1 MYINPS
7 KLPCTSMNTLYLGKL
22 VKFCAW
28 MILWVI
34 CWIDYKVRLS
44 YRLLCGGANSGL
56 DGMWHR
62 LRPSIGPFLSIELK
76 HYLLSHLRQY
86 PCSRMLWYWHA
97 LVTFQKLFWEV
108 SVCVAVPVYESQT
121 GGWWQ
126 NTGQTGLSTWCSWT
140 TWPPAWL
147 YPVLLYCS
155 DPSFIMIF
163 LIVFSHGPTV

>member
-1 MYINPS
+1 
-7 KLPCTSMNTLYLGKL
+7 MNTLFLGKL
-22 VKFCAW
+22 AKFCAW

-34 CWIDYKVRLS
+34 CCIDYKVRLS
-44 YRLLCGGANSGL
+44 RLLCGGANSGL

-86 PCSRMLWYWHA
+86 PCSRMLWYCHA

-108 SVCVAVPVYESQT
+108 SVYLCTKAKLVA
-121 GGWWQ
+121 GARILD
-126 NTGQTGLSTWCSWT
+126 TGQKGLSTWCSWT

-163 LIVFSHGPTV
+163 QIMFSHGSTV